1 MSKIR
6 QTDDVMNQQ
15 RDCLR
20 SNKQLN
26 QPTKKLP
33 RNQPTD
39 KVIKEP
45 TKKLHKQQQINEL
58 IK

>member
-1 MSKIR
+1 MSKNR
-6 QTDDVMNQQ
+6 QKDEVMNQQ

-26 QPTKKLP
+26 QPTKK
-33 RNQPTD
+33 
-39 KVIKEP
+39 
-45 TKKLHKQQQINEL
+45 QQQINEP